1 MDMTRAD
8 KAILAGSLLAT
19 LLAALVLP
27 GGW

>member
-27 GGW
+27 GRL